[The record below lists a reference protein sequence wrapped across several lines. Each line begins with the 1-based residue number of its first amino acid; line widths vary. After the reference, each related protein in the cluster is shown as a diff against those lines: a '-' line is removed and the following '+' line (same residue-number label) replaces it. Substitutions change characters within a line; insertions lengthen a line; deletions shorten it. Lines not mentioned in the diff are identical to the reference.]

1 MHNTQSGLA
10 PHVVPNALGAHA
22 ERWLT
27 PGTEYAVTEK
37 LPLPREWYTDIETE
51 AVAPSANNLM
61 SMASL
66 PAGFEFDET
75 SALLS
80 PISSCHS
87 LLMDMFGT
95 CSMHTPLFPH
105 QSRTPR

>member
-1 MHNTQSGLA
+1 MLWRHILTS
-10 PHVVPNALGAHA
+10 PSTCVHRA

-51 AVAPSANNLM
+51 AVAPGANNLM
-61 SMASL
+61 STASL

-75 SALLS
+75 SAS
-80 PISSCHS
+80 YATRACAV
-87 LLMDMFGT
+87 
-95 CSMHTPLFPH
+95 TPVLQCAPH
-105 QSRTPR
+105 IQLKQ